1 MIQGQTMIPSIIV
14 PVTYCEII
22 GAIKSITNDN
32 ATVALERK
40 FSEYI
45 ECDNVFLT
53 YSGRTALYLLLKAYK
68 LEKGDEVIMPAY
80 GCESVARLII
90 DMGYKIRFV
99 DVDKNTYNMSL
110 KDLSEKISNNTK
122 AVIALHMFGNSCDMK
137 GIKELGDDYNAV
149 VLEDSAQAI
158 GAEYHGKKT
167 GTIGD
172 CGFFS
177 FGTAKPMTTI
187 NGGIAVSNDEEIIK
201 IVRKISEDFRI
212 SYSQKLKI
220 LTKLIAYSLI
230 KNPVLYTPVYKF
242 ILNKRVTR
250 RCALEKESIDLND
263 FKYAYTDI
271 QAAIGLVQ
279 LSKLDKMNNARI
291 KNATYLMKNL
301 RDMKC
306 IHLPENLYNTKPVFL
321 RYPISID
328 GMNEKIRDELL
339 QTMQI
344 SGFDTPVAYPNVLP
358 RFFNLNSGNYPN
370 TEELVNKTITLPV
383 HPLIETKDL
392 KKIVSILK
400 TFIDKKF

>member
-14 PVTYCEII
+14 PVTYREII
-22 GAIKSITNDN
+22 GAIKSIANDN
-32 ATVALERK
+32 AIVSLERK

-99 DVDKNTYNMSL
+99 DVDKNTYNMSP
-110 KDLSEKISNNTK
+110 KDLSENISNNTK

-137 GIKELGDDYNAV
+137 SIKELGNDYNAV

-187 NGGIAVSNDEEIIK
+187 NGGVAVSNDEEIIK
-201 IVRKISEDFRI
+201 NVRKISENFRT
-212 SYSQKLKI
+212 SYSQKLNI
-220 LTKLIAYSLI
+220 LTKLTAYSVI

-242 ILNKRVTR
+242 ILNKRVIR
-250 RCALEKESIDLND
+250 RCALEKESINLND
-263 FKYAYTDI
+263 FKYAYSGL

-279 LSKLDKMNNARI
+279 LSKLDKMNSTRI
-291 KNATYLMKNL
+291 KNTNYLMKNL
-301 RDMKC
+301 RDIKC
-306 IHLPENLYNTKPVFL
+306 IHLPKILYHNKPVFL

-383 HPLIETKDL
+383 HPLIETEDL
-392 KKIVSILK
+392 KKIVNTLK